1 MKAYIQ
7 TAGQMVLAG
16 ASFLDSL
23 DVSIRILCGLASLVL
38 FFFAIRA
45 HISKTRLTD
54 LEHKIKEAEMNER
67 FKSNGHGKH

>member
-7 TAGQMVLAG
+7 TAGQIVLTG
-16 ASFLDSL
+16 ATFMDTLDG
-23 DVSIRILCGLASLVL
+23 SIRVLCGLASLVL

-54 LEHKIKEAEMNER
+54 LEHKIKEKELQDR
-67 FKSNGHGKH
+67 FRSNGHGK